1 MPPHAG
7 VFEGPQTW
15 TARDFSSPADWVLQ
29 LPQET
34 TLELQSA
41 VAYATGHG
49 VEPGTLQPDDFPLTS
64 FAPTAAEVRKR
75 LLQGRGFVV
84 LRGLDMDDY
93 DEDEARL
100 VYAGLGSRIGAIIPQ
115 TLRGDRL
122 YSVRNEGIR
131 MEADYGRTG
140 VRFSKT
146 NSAFDFHTDSPSR
159 VAGRTPDFI
168 GLLVL
173 RTAKSGGDS
182 ALVSGYALHNM
193 LREERPDVLD
203 RLYQPFWVDRR
214 AELPPGEEP
223 VLPVPVF
230 AFDGRLT
237 VRYLRFYITKG
248 QELKGEPLTRADIA
262 ALDAFEEL
270 MRRPGVAVQVPLERG
285 DIQLISNAFLL
296 HSRNSY
302 EDHPEPERKRHYVRL
317 WLAESSRVTGSSTI
331 QQSPPTV

>member
-1 MPPHAG
+1 MPHRG

-15 TARDFSSPADWVLQ
+15 TARDFSSPANWI
-29 LPQET
+29 LPLPEAAK
-34 TLELQSA
+34 LELKSA
-41 VAYATGHG
+41 VVNAVRQGA
-49 VEPGTLQPDDFPLTS
+49 EPAKLQPESFPLPS
-64 FAPTAAEVRKR
+64 LRATATEVRKQ
-75 LLQGRGFVV
+75 LTHGRGFVV
-84 LRGLDMDDY
+84 LRGLDLDDY
-93 DEDEARL
+93 DEHQARL
-100 VYAGLGSRIGAIIPQ
+100 LYAGLGSHIGAIIPQ
-115 TLRGDRL
+115 TLRGDHL
-122 YSVRNEGIR
+122 YSVRDEGIR
-131 MEADYGRTG
+131 MEAEYGRTG

-159 VAGRTPDFI
+159 VSGRTPDFI

-193 LREERPDVLD
+193 LRAERRDVLD

-248 QELKGEPLTRADIA
+248 QEWKGEPLTEGELQ
-262 ALDAFEEL
+262 ALDAFEEF
-270 MRRPGVAVQVPLERG
+270 MRRPDVAVEVPLERG
-285 DIQLISNAFLL
+285 DIQLINNTFLL
-296 HSRNSY
+296 HSRTSY
-302 EDHPEPERKRHYVRL
+302 QDHAEPERKRHYIRL
-317 WLAESSRVTGSSTI
+317 WLADPKPAVGRV
-331 QQSPPTV
+331 P